1 MIEEK
6 KSFWKKVLY
15 IFLHKLFNNQRRF
28 IKKYIGKNKSNK
40 IAVYYHKFIAKEERN
55 HANNQRVKCIIE
67 SLTNLG
73 YVVYLIHKQCSS
85 IPKSIQRMDIDLFIG
100 IDGCGG
106 GKYFFQH
113 LEELNAKRNFLLQ
126 TVQPPAL
133 LRRRLKKRKQHRE
146 KYLKIFDDY
155 TRPISLEE
163 EKIYYKNINK
173 VETLIFPNST
183 DDELNS
189 ELNSLGVKIKR
200 IDWNTFK
207 EVDYIRRDKT
217 SEIQF
222 ICMNGNDPFRK
233 GIDYAIHIFSEL
245 PYKLQILAPENERLI
260 IEKLIDKYSANN
272 ISYYGFL
279 DIASNKF
286 KELAAKA
293 MFCINFSVSESQANA
308 MLHAM
313 KTGLIPIIDKDSGS
327 FDYKYGLILDI
338 MNESFDI
345 TRKKLVDYVEAFSWA
360 EYQRQSKYI
369 AKFIK
374 NNHNYELFKRQFLE
388 SLK

>member
-6 KSFWKKVLY
+6 KSFWEKV
-15 IFLHKLFNNQRRF
+15 IHKFTHKLFNNQRRF

-40 IAVYYHKFIAKEERN
+40 IAVYYHEFIATEERN
-55 HANNQRVKCIIE
+55 HSNNQRVKAIIE

-85 IPKSIQRMDIDLFIG
+85 IPKSIQRLEIDLFIG

-106 GKYFFQH
+106 GKYFFSH
-113 LEELNAKRNFLLQ
+113 LEGLNAKRNFLLQ

-133 LRRRLKKRKQHRE
+133 LRKRLKKRRLHRE

-155 TRPISLEE
+155 TRPIPLEE

-189 ELNSLGVKIKR
+189 ELNSLGVKIR
-200 IDWNTFK
+200 RVDWTTYK
-207 EVDYIRRDKT
+207 EVNYVSRDEI

-245 PYKLQILAPENERLI
+245 PYKLHILAPENDRLT

-272 ISYYGFL
+272 IRYCGFL

-286 KELAAKA
+286 KELAAKS
-293 MFCINFSVSESQANA
+293 MFGINFSVTEGQPTA

-338 MNESFDI
+338 MNDSFKI
-345 TRKKLVDYVEAFSWA
+345 TRKKLIDYVKAFSWE
-360 EYQRQSKYI
+360 EYQKQSKYI
-369 AKFIK
+369 GDFIK
-374 NNHNYELFKRQFLE
+374 NNHNYETFKSQFLE
-388 SLK
+388 SL